1 MDPVLLEQ
9 YNKDGSNIYVNG
21 YNEKSDIWSL
31 GAICYKMFTG
41 NPLFVEF
48 PLFIGKKKYTIPLD
62 LAISNEFISFITS
75 MLQYDPEN
83 RASAEE
89 LLKCDFLTKKDYE
102 LTQFNSANSPNVTKD
117 KENLKLDINHPFI
130 LNYKKYI
137 EDLLEDYK
145 LSSLYFESNGLEA
158 KKKDADNECSKLND
172 YLIYCN
178 QGINIDIK
186 KLPNK
191 IIPKYIYDCSSEV
204 RKKTILLI
212 IRKYKKRKLKLEEE
226 IKKSRYD
233 NKIKYDIFNLDN
245 KIKEYEKIYADK
257 WAPPPEII
265 YPHRASNEGYK
276 IFFQVGKINRK
287 RDKGNVNFTI
297 YIKSDRKELYKQN
310 FRLILEKEFKENWTW
325 NFSIKDWKNYDINSE
340 GFIME
345 VQSDSK
351 FGGNIQTINIEKIKI
366 EKTLSIDLKI
376 PGESGKAVS
385 INFSLTQ
392 IPPKISSGKTSISQ
406 SYDSSNSSKNGDDV
420 DEEFIVS
427 TKYNK
432 AFPGNKLKIK

>member
-1 MDPVLLEQ
+1 MTLVH
-9 YNKDGSNIYVNG
+9 
-21 YNEKSDIWSL
+21 
-31 GAICYKMFTG
+31 
-41 NPLFVEF
+41 
-48 PLFIGKKKYTIPLD
+48 KYI
-62 LAISNEFISFITS
+62 
-75 MLQYDPEN
+75 
-83 RASAEE
+83 
-89 LLKCDFLTKKDYE
+89 
-102 LTQFNSANSPNVTKD
+102 
-117 KENLKLDINHPFI
+117 KLNDI

-212 IRKYKKRKLKLEEE
+212 IRKYKKRKLNLEEE
-226 IKKSRYD
+226 IKKSPYD

-392 IPPKISSGKTSISQ
+392 IPPKISSGKTSILL
-406 SYDSSNSSKNGDDV
+406 SYDSSNSSKNRDDV

-427 TKYNK
+427 TKYNN

>member
-1 MDPVLLEQ
+1 
-9 YNKDGSNIYVNG
+9 
-21 YNEKSDIWSL
+21 
-31 GAICYKMFTG
+31 
-41 NPLFVEF
+41 
-48 PLFIGKKKYTIPLD
+48 
-62 LAISNEFISFITS
+62 

-89 LLKCDFLTKKDYE
+89 LLKCDFLIKKDYE

-117 KENLKLDINHPFI
+117 KNLKLDINHPFI

-172 YLIYCN
+172 YLIICN
-178 QGINIDIK
+178 QGKNIDIK

-212 IRKYKKRKLKLEEE
+212 IRKYKKRKLNLEEE
-226 IKKSRYD
+226 IKKSPYD
-233 NKIKYDIFNLDN
+233 NKIKHDISNLDN

>member
-1 MDPVLLEQ
+1 M
-9 YNKDGSNIYVNG
+9 
-21 YNEKSDIWSL
+21 
-31 GAICYKMFTG
+31 
-41 NPLFVEF
+41 
-48 PLFIGKKKYTIPLD
+48 
-62 LAISNEFISFITS
+62 
-75 MLQYDPEN
+75 
-83 RASAEE
+83 
-89 LLKCDFLTKKDYE
+89 
-102 LTQFNSANSPNVTKD
+102 
-117 KENLKLDINHPFI
+117 
-130 LNYKKYI
+130 
-137 EDLLEDYK
+137 
-145 LSSLYFESNGLEA
+145 
-158 KKKDADNECSKLND
+158 
-172 YLIYCN
+172 IYCN

-212 IRKYKKRKLKLEEE
+212 IRKYKKRKLNLEEE

-297 YIKSDRKELYKQN
+297 CIKSERKELYKQN

-392 IPPKISSGKTSISQ
+392 IPPKISSGKTSILQ

>member
-1 MDPVLLEQ
+1 
-9 YNKDGSNIYVNG
+9 
-21 YNEKSDIWSL
+21 
-31 GAICYKMFTG
+31 
-41 NPLFVEF
+41 
-48 PLFIGKKKYTIPLD
+48 
-62 LAISNEFISFITS
+62 
-75 MLQYDPEN
+75 
-83 RASAEE
+83 
-89 LLKCDFLTKKDYE
+89 
-102 LTQFNSANSPNVTKD
+102 
-117 KENLKLDINHPFI
+117 
-130 LNYKKYI
+130 
-137 EDLLEDYK
+137 
-145 LSSLYFESNGLEA
+145 
-158 KKKDADNECSKLND
+158 
-172 YLIYCN
+172 
-178 QGINIDIK
+178 
-186 KLPNK
+186 
-191 IIPKYIYDCSSEV
+191 
-204 RKKTILLI
+204 LLI
-212 IRKYKKRKLKLEEE
+212 IRKYKKRKLNLEEE

-265 YPHRASNEGYK
+265 HPHRASKEGYK
-276 IFFQVGKINRK
+276 IFFQVGKINREI
-287 RDKGNVNFTI
+287 DKGNVNFTI
-297 YIKSDRKELYKQN
+297 YIKSGRKELYKQN

-325 NFSIKDWKNYDINSE
+325 NFSIKDCKNYDINSE

-392 IPPKISSGKTSISQ
+392 IPPKISSGKASISQ

>member
-1 MDPVLLEQ
+1 MLINGLLLP
-9 YNKDGSNIYVNG
+9 K
-21 YNEKSDIWSL
+21 
-31 GAICYKMFTG
+31 
-41 NPLFVEF
+41 
-48 PLFIGKKKYTIPLD
+48 LFI
-62 LAISNEFISFITS
+62 
-75 MLQYDPEN
+75 
-83 RASAEE
+83 R
-89 LLKCDFLTKKDYE
+89 
-102 LTQFNSANSPNVTKD
+102 
-117 KENLKLDINHPFI
+117 
-130 LNYKKYI
+130 I
-137 EDLLEDYK
+137 E
-145 LSSLYFESNGLEA
+145 
-158 KKKDADNECSKLND
+158 
-172 YLIYCN
+172 
-178 QGINIDIK
+178 
-186 KLPNK
+186 
-191 IIPKYIYDCSSEV
+191 
-204 RKKTILLI
+204 
-212 IRKYKKRKLKLEEE
+212 
-226 IKKSRYD
+226 
-233 NKIKYDIFNLDN
+233 
-245 KIKEYEKIYADK
+245 
-257 WAPPPEII
+257 
-265 YPHRASNEGYK
+265 
-276 IFFQVGKINRK
+276 KINRK

-392 IPPKISSGKTSISQ
+392 IPPKISSGKTSTSQ